1 MQLCAAS
8 ARSYSSRTMD
18 AESRTELEIK
28 VAFQDKVI
36 AEIDALVRVFGARL
50 DELARE
56 VKQLKDAIYSSEGPL
71 GPANERP
78 PHY

>member
-1 MQLCAAS
+1 
-8 ARSYSSRTMD
+8 MD
-18 AESRTELEIK
+18 AERFTELEIK

-36 AEIDALVRVFGARL
+36 ADLEALVRSFGVRL
-50 DELARE
+50 DELAR
-56 VKQLKDAIYSSEGPL
+56 QLKQMKDAVRSPEVPM

>member
-1 MQLCAAS
+1 
-8 ARSYSSRTMD
+8 
-18 AESRTELEIK
+18 
-28 VAFQDKVI
+28 VI
-36 AEIDALVRVFGARL
+36 AELDALVRVFGARL

-56 VKQLKDAIYSSEGPL
+56 FKQLKEAIHSSEGL

>member
-1 MQLCAAS
+1 
-8 ARSYSSRTMD
+8 MD
-18 AESRTELEIK
+18 AESRTDLEIK
-28 VAFQDKVI
+28 VAYQDKVI
-36 AEIDALVRVFGARL
+36 AELDALVRVFGARL

-56 VKQLKDAIYSSEGPL
+56 VKQLKDAIRSSEGLL

>member
-1 MQLCAAS
+1 
-8 ARSYSSRTMD
+8 MD
-18 AESRTELEIK
+18 AESRTDLEIK

-36 AEIDALVRVFGARL
+36 AELDALVRVFGARL

-56 VKQLKDAIYSSEGPL
+56 FKQLKEAIHSSEGL